1 MFIFRSLVYLKNQMR
16 YQQGVQTSPV
26 VQGAPYYPRF
36 PSPQGLPGQMPPNG
50 MVQHPGQMLPY
61 GYQPQMGYYPNPGMH
76 PNQIPGYAPN
86 GVTNGHSV
94 PTGKLI
100 DVEQVVRNGDDANRG
115 GSSGSSTSTVTG
127 RQGNWISQYRFRMG

>member
-1 MFIFRSLVYLKNQMR
+1 MR

-100 DVEQVVRNGDDANRG
+100 DVEQVARNGDDANRG